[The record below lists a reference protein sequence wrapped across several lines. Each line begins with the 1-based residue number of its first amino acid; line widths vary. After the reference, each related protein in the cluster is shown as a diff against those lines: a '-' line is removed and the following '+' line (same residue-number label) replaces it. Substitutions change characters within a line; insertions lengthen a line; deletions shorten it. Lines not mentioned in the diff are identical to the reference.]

1 MLLTPLI
8 ARQIV
13 ERANKIIQLPINV
26 MDENALIIGSS
37 DASRVGKPHDAALLV
52 IRDNRTVEVDRSA
65 THTLT
70 GVKLGINLP
79 IVYQG
84 VVIGAVGISGEPE
97 HVRNYAEL
105 VRMTA
110 ELIVEQAA
118 LMANIQWNK
127 RHKEELLLQ
136 LINGSQLKD
145 HQLLAIAE
153 KLDLDLDQPRVAAV
167 VKVLPKA
174 DQSVT
179 LDHLQTVVQRLEYPE
194 RGNLVGIRSAIEGE
208 IVVLK
213 PTQVADGHWDLE
225 YERKRSQRF
234 IDSVASSEDAFS
246 VSIAFGE
253 YFPSIVGLSQSFE
266 TAYATLS
273 SQPNSKQVIQF
284 YREHKLSI
292 LLASIR
298 GDTWGK
304 QQLLQP
310 IQALQSNDSKGVLF
324 KTLSVF
330 FTHNCDLMET
340 CAELHI
346 HRNTL
351 RYRLEKIEQLTHLNL
366 NNLDEKVQ
374 LYLALKCL

>member
-37 DASRVGKPHDAALLV
+37 DPARVGKPHDAALLV
-52 IRDNRTVEVDRSA
+52 IRDNRTVEVDRFA
-65 THTLT
+65 THTLD

-79 IVYQG
+79 IVYQD
-84 VVIGAVGISGEPE
+84 VVIGVVGISGEPDQ
-97 HVRNYAEL
+97 VRNYAEL

-118 LMANIQWNK
+118 LMASIQWNK

-136 LINGSQLKD
+136 LIKGSQLND

-167 VKVLPKA
+167 VKVVPKVG
-174 DQSVT
+174 QSVT
-179 LDHLQTVVQRLEYPE
+179 LDHLQSVVQRLEYPE
-194 RGNLVGIRSAIEGE
+194 RDNLVGIRSAIESD
-208 IVVLK
+208 IVLLK
-213 PTQVADGHWDLE
+213 PIHVIDGHWDLE
-225 YERKRSQRF
+225 RERKRSQNF
-234 IDSVASSEDAFS
+234 IESIASNEDAFS
-246 VSIAFGE
+246 IRIAFGE
-253 YFPSIVGLSQSFE
+253 YFPGISGLSQSFE

-273 SQPNSKQVIQF
+273 SQPSSGQAIQF

-298 GDTWGK
+298 GDAWGK

-310 IQALQSNDSKGVLF
+310 VQALQSNDSKGVLF

-330 FTHNCDLMET
+330 FAHNCDLMKT

-351 RYRLEKIEQLTHLNL
+351 RYRLEKIEQLTHLNI
-366 NNLDEKVQ
+366 NHLDDKVQ